1 LFLADR
7 DLGEQPDWDK
17 DTDEMIAIARHVYQ
31 VSMAELLDM
40 TRKDGPIWI
49 QRGRAKLWALANK
62 PEVRQG

>member
-1 LFLADR
+1 
-7 DLGEQPDWDK
+7 
-17 DTDEMIAIARHVYQ
+17 MIAIARHVYQ